1 MLDCVIG
8 GFSHVESMRFAAAPE
23 LRRVFGDDRGYVER
37 GGDAVIG
44 GGKLV
49 VAPQPNRQGVCN
61 AQGFFT
67 FANVR
72 PGKWYLMTT
81 VVWQVGEE
89 NQGGTMLGAAVVA
102 EGQGAEIVLS
112 R

>member
-1 MLDCVIG
+1 
-8 GFSHVESMRFAAAPE
+8 MRFAAAPE